1 MIQCMSADGYVA
13 FEFNTLAEFRE
24 AFPEGVTEPGWVAVD
39 QDGKPVE
46 IKSNS
51 KSLTSN

>member
-13 FEFNTLAEFRE
+13 FQFDTLAEFRE
-24 AFPEGVTEPGWVAVD
+24 AFPEGITEPGWVAVD

-46 IKSNS
+46 INPNDEEE
-51 KSLTSN
+51 T

>member
-13 FEFNTLAEFRE
+13 FEFDTVAEFRE
-24 AFPEGVTEPGWVAVD
+24 AFPEGITELGWAAVD

-46 IKSNS
+46 ISPKDEEEI
-51 KSLTSN
+51 